1 MALTNLTWTL
11 TALGAVVV
19 LITRTRLRATE
30 AQSGV
35 TEVPKKVVN
44 AHTVAGVIALVL
56 WIWTL
61 VGSPVWVGALALLA
75 WWVVALVGLM
85 ILARWLP
92 SAGSHST
99 DATDDAL
106 AQGPGLSILGHV
118 GMLVGVA
125 FFTWA
130 FLADKI

>member
-1 MALTNLTWTL
+1 MC
-11 TALGAVVV
+11 
-19 LITRTRLRATE
+19 IRD
-30 AQSGV
+30 S
-35 TEVPKKVVN
+35 
-44 AHTVAGVIALVL
+44 VL